1 MGDRREIFGLGLFVI
16 LLSTLAVNHV
26 FAEENFLVYENS
38 DMGIRIDYPS
48 DWTVDDDFVKGIQYL
63 IENGIMGI

>member
-48 DWTVDDDFVKGIQYL
+48 DSTVDDDFVKGIQYL

>member
-48 DWTVDDDFVKGIQYL
+48 DWTVDDDFVTGIQYF